1 MLFARLPC
9 SVLCLKLSLLFQFQ
23 FMVRNLREGSVC
35 NLISQYWLS
44 NLERWA
50 LNEHDFNAIF
60 LFTEVKAA
68 EAEVEVEMEVVM

>member
-1 MLFARLPC
+1 MY
-9 SVLCLKLSLLFQFQ
+9 
-23 FMVRNLREGSVC
+23 
-35 NLISQYWLS
+35 LISQYWLS
-44 NLERWA
+44 NLERCA